1 MKDPAAPFEGVEI
14 LGRIPVITNRQDQRR
29 RRLRRA
35 FLFLFLLLA
44 VAALALLVVLASR
57 IRH

>member
-14 LGRIPVITNRQDQRR
+14 LGRIPPITNRHDQRR
-29 RRLRRA
+29 RRLRWA
-35 FLFLFLLLA
+35 VLLLGFA
-44 VAALALLVVLASR
+44 VTALALLAVLASR

>member
-14 LGRIPVITNRQDQRR
+14 LGRIPVITNRHDQRR

-35 FLFLFLLLA
+35 VLVFLFAL
-44 VAALALLVVLASR
+44 AALALLVVLASR